1 VNPAPTIALVDM
13 ASVCPGPR
21 SEAEYRDAIDLTGAL
36 IRRVAAPRRSESVG
50 VHEVV
55 CRLYGGWFAHDG
67 TPMQQ
72 RSWLLRSIRRL
83 SGLED
88 GVRIVPEIA
97 DSLACTPQLV
107 LWGTYKNREQKMV
120 DQMLSH
126 DALFLARQGEHE
138 SLLIISDDEDF
149 VPAVLVITSQ
159 TSARVCWMR
168 QRDTGS
174 NDYHFDSGTVEL
186 LTDPA
191 WP

>member
-1 VNPAPTIALVDM
+1 
-13 ASVCPGPR
+13 
-21 SEAEYRDAIDLTGAL
+21 
-36 IRRVAAPRRSESVG
+36 
-50 VHEVV
+50 
-55 CRLYGGWFAHDG
+55 
-67 TPMQQ
+67 MQQ

-149 VPAVLVITSQ
+149 VPAVLVITSP